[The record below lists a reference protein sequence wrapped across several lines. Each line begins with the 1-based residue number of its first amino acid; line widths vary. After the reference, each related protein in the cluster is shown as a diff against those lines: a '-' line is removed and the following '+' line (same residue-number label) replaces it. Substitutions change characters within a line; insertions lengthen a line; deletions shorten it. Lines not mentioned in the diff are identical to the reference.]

1 MNPRISNK
9 RYTRKFIKLISSFGE
24 FWAVKAVFKDYFFS
38 TVFLMGKTNEKL
50 DFLCIVASTL
60 KSWLTCQFVLRYA
73 KYSFRNKCLIRR
85 GSNRSIS

>member
-50 DFLCIVASTL
+50 DFLYIVYTKKLVNMSI
-60 KSWLTCQFVLRYA
+60 CA
-73 KYSFRNKCLIRR
+73 KIC
-85 GSNRSIS
+85 